1 VSAILVVDDEPHL
14 RRTLAISLRASG
26 YAVVTVGDGRSAL
39 QAVHEDMPDL
49 IVLDLGLPDLDGVE
63 VLRKVRTASE
73 VPVIVLSA
81 RTDSVD
87 KVEALDAGADD
98 YVTKPFGMEELQ
110 ARVRVALRRVR
121 DGGEPPV
128 APLRTPRFSL
138 DFSERRAE
146 VEGEAVR
153 LTPTEWRLLEVLAR
167 EPGHLVT
174 QQDLLREVWGP
185 GYGRESNYLRV
196 YANQL
201 RRKLEA
207 DPARPAYLLTD
218 PGQGYRLM
226 PEPAPIA

>member
-1 VSAILVVDDEPHL
+1 VSSILVVDDEPHL

-39 QAVHEDMPDL
+39 QAVHEDLPDL

-63 VLRKVRTASE
+63 VLRRIRQTMQ

-110 ARVRVALRRVR
+110 ARVRVALRRTQEN
-121 DGGEPPV
+121 GEAAVPM
-128 APLRTPRFSL
+128 LRTPRFSL
-138 DFSERRAE
+138 DFAERQAL
-146 VEGEAVR
+146 VEGAEVR

-167 EPGHLVT
+167 EPGHLVS
-174 QQDLLREVWGP
+174 QQELLREVWGP

-201 RRKLEA
+201 RRKLEE

-218 PGQGYRLM
+218 PGQGYRLL
-226 PEPAPIA
+226 PAPAPGV